1 LRIFYVETQY
11 FASPGREI
19 AFKKWQTKL
28 PDSDGFETL
37 GVRNLLPSL
46 PISAER
52 VVDPLASGKDRVSQ
66 LYERH

>member
-1 LRIFYVETQY
+1 MVNGALLI
-11 FASPGREI
+11 REI
-19 AFKKWQTKL
+19 AFKKWQAKL

-52 VVDPLASGKDRVSQ
+52 VVDPLASGMTG
-66 LYERH
+66 